1 MKKTFTIQ
9 KRLRTLVVTM
19 GSLGVIGLV
28 LVLALLAI
36 YNNHYDR
43 LMHNVTM
50 ASEFNR
56 EFKTSIDQK
65 MYYYVIE
72 SQYSEGLPME
82 EVWAAQDLA
91 KDLLSTTTQK
101 DSLMAIT
108 SVLDLCENL
117 EEKIYQIQQISD
129 YDERQTQLENNIYI
143 LTALIEEYM
152 YTYLYYE
159 ASQLNSVHHEMSGR
173 ILQNVVVMTLI
184 MGILLL
190 VALRR
195 SIRISRSITQP
206 LQALCKRA
214 EDVTRGDLMV
224 REPVS
229 AESYEIQILGKSM
242 EEMIARLNE
251 QIRQV
256 AVEQE
261 SLRKTEL
268 ALLQAQINPHFLYN
282 TMDTIVWL
290 MEAGKNQ
297 EAVEMVSNLS
307 AFFRH
312 SLSRGEDVITIQEE
326 IRHVT
331 SYLQIQHVRYK
342 DILTYDLE
350 MDPALNHAM
359 IPKLTLQPLVENAL
373 YHGVKLKRAVGHIR
387 IRGQLQENEVV
398 LEVTDDGVGM
408 SAERLEELRL
418 AMSAQKKVGFGM
430 SAVNQRLRLQ
440 FGSEYQLQ
448 LESREGIGTAVTI
461 RFPYQEKGA
470 VHS

>member
-1 MKKTFTIQ
+1 MKKAFTIQ

-19 GSLGVIGLV
+19 GALGVISLA
-28 LVLALLAI
+28 LLLALLAV
-36 YNNHYDR
+36 YNDHYDR
-43 LMHNVTM
+43 LMHNVAM

-117 EEKIYQIQQISD
+117 EEKIYQIQRTED

-143 LTALIEEYM
+143 LTALIEEYT

-159 ASQLNSVHHEMSGR
+159 AAQLNSVHHEVSGR
-173 ILQNVVVMTLI
+173 ILQNVLLMAAAMGVLI
-184 MGILLL
+184 L

-206 LQALCKRA
+206 LEALCRRA
-214 EDVTRGDLMV
+214 EDVARGDLVV
-224 REPVS
+224 RQPIS
-229 AESYEIQILGKSM
+229 AESYEINVLSEGM
-242 EEMIARLNE
+242 EEMIARLNG

-256 AVEQE
+256 AIEQE

-282 TMDTIVWL
+282 TMDTIIWL

-312 SLSRGEDVITIQEE
+312 SLSRGEDVITMREE
-326 IRHVT
+326 VRHVA

-350 MDPALNHAM
+350 IDPALNHAL

-373 YHGVKLKRAVGHIR
+373 YHGIKLKRAVGHIH
-387 IRGQLQENEVV
+387 IRGRLEEKEVV
-398 LEVTDDGVGM
+398 LEVLDDGVGM
-408 SAERLEELRL
+408 TPERLEQLRQAL
-418 AMSAQKKVGFGM
+418 TTQKKVGFGM
-430 SAVNQRLRLQ
+430 SAVNQRLLLQ
-440 FGSEYQLQ
+440 FGSEYRLK
-448 LESREGIGTAVTI
+448 LESREGMGTSVTI

-470 VHS
+470 VQP